1 MGAPFLVR
9 KATLAPGASSRPRT
23 NPVDVYLARLGSGS
37 RRGMHEALG
46 TIATFLS
53 GGTVGPN
60 ETNWASIR
68 YNDTYA
74 VRGWLVNKY
83 SPNTAKRMLAAL
95 RGVLKECWRLGMM
108 PYEEFAKASDIAPV
122 HGESEPSGRALS
134 VEELGKLFDACHTD
148 ASPAGIRDGA
158 ILGMLYGLGLRRS
171 ELVALDLAD
180 YNPEQGIVAVHGKGN
195 KPRLGYTLEV
205 VKILIEAWLHLRGDW
220 PGPMFCPINKGGII
234 SQGRFTPQGLALVV
248 KKRAAGAQ
256 VDTLS
261 CHDLRRS
268 FITHLLSSG
277 ADISTVQRLAGHRQ
291 VTTTVLYDRRGE
303 DAKLKTAQLLT
314 MPINKK

>member
-1 MGAPFLVR
+1 M
-9 KATLAPGASSRPRT
+9 

-37 RRGMHEALG
+37 RRGMNEALG

-60 ETNWASIR
+60 ETDWASIR
-68 YNDTYA
+68 YHDTFA

-83 SPNTAKRMLAAL
+83 APNTAKRMLAAL
-95 RGVLKECWRLGMM
+95 RGVLKECWRLGMI

-122 HGESEPSGRALS
+122 HGESEPSGRALGD
-134 VEELGKLFDACHTD
+134 EELGKLFDACHTD
-148 ASPAGIRDGA
+148 ATPAGIRDGA
-158 ILGMLYGLGLRRS
+158 ILGLLYGLGLRRA
-171 ELVALDLAD
+171 ELVALDFND
-180 YNPEQGIVAVHGKGN
+180 YNREQGIVAVHGKGN
-195 KPRLGYTLEV
+195 KPRLGYAMERVKTL
-205 VKILIEAWLHLRGDW
+205 LDAWLQIRGDW
-220 PGPMFCPINKGGII
+220 GGPMFCPINKGGVI

-248 KKRAAGAQ
+248 KKRATGAN
-256 VDTLS
+256 VETFS

-303 DAKLKTAQLLT
+303 DAKVQAAKLLAI
-314 MPINKK
+314 PNRR